1 MRFHHPAVPIV
12 LAILL
17 IDSIGFGIVLPVL
30 PGLIVHLG
38 QVTVPE
44 ATRIAGY
51 MLVAYAGAQFFA
63 GPVLGNLG
71 DRFGRR
77 PILLFCTIAFAIDY
91 LLMAAAPTL
100 IWLFVGRLI
109 AGAAG
114 ATYGPANAVLAD
126 VTEPEKRGATSD
138 GRRLRPRLASSGR
151 RSAAARRLFDA
162 RRSSSRRRSP
172 GSTP

>member
-30 PGLIVHLG
+30 PGLVVHLG
-38 QVTVPE
+38 HVTLAE

-63 GPVLGNLG
+63 GPVMGNLG

-77 PILLFCTIAFAIDY
+77 PVLLACTIAFAIDY
-91 LLMAAAPTL
+91 SFMVEYFRPLLG
-100 IWLFVGRLI
+100 WLREQ
-109 AGAAG
+109 
-114 ATYGPANAVLAD
+114 NQ
-126 VTEPEKRGATSD
+126 
-138 GRRLRPRLASSGR
+138 GRRCGW
-151 RSAAARRLFDA
+151 
-162 RRSSSRRRSP
+162 
-172 GSTP
+172 